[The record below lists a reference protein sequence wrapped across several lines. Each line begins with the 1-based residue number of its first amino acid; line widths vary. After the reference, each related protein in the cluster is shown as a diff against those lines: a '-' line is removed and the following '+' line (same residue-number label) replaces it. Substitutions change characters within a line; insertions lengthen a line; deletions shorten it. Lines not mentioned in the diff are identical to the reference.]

1 MSVAK
6 RQLKL
11 VKYLKE
17 LNMLLSTKKWGEWRQ
32 REDVTGYSFIL

>member
-6 RQLKL
+6 PQLGF

-17 LNMLLSTKKWGEWRQ
+17 LNMFLSTEKWGEWRQ